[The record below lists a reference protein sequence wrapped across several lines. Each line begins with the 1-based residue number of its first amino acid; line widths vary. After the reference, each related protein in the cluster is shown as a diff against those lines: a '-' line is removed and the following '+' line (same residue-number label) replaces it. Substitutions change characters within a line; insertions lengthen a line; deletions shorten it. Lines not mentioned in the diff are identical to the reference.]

1 VQIERD
7 VDLLLISEDDLS
19 DRPLPGGRLREPL
32 TAGAAADAVLVSAGY
47 LSAVE
52 RIARAVGVTTAF
64 QVTRALG
71 APRTI
76 SKVPESVVVPTQSR
90 VFAVAA
96 IAQSERFFSDVA
108 AAGWHLVGTM
118 SFRDH
123 HYFTQSDIRKIEKA
137 ARAAAAAIILT
148 TEKDAVRLETCDLTG
163 LPFAAVPLI
172 VGIEPAAPFREWL
185 LGRIR

>member
-1 VQIERD
+1 
-7 VDLLLISEDDLS
+7 
-19 DRPLPGGRLREPL
+19 
-32 TAGAAADAVLVSAGY
+32 
-47 LSAVE
+47 
-52 RIARAVGVTTAF
+52 
-64 QVTRALG
+64 
-71 APRTI
+71 
-76 SKVPESVVVPTQSR
+76 
-90 VFAVAA
+90 
-96 IAQSERFFSDVA
+96 
-108 AAGWHLVGTM
+108 M

>member
-19 DRPLPGGRLREPL
+19 DRPLPAGRLREPL
-32 TAGAAADAVLVSAGY
+32 TAGVAADAALVSAGY
-47 LSAVE
+47 PSAVD
-52 RIARAVGVTTAF
+52 RVARGIGLATAF
-64 QVTRALG
+64 QVTRTLG

-76 SKVPESVVVPTQSR
+76 SNTPESVVVPSQSR

-96 IAQSERFFSDVA
+96 IAQPERFFSDVA
-108 AAGWHLVGTM
+108 TAGWHLVGSM
-118 SFRDH
+118 GFRDH
-123 HYFTQSDIRKIEKA
+123 HYFAQSDIRRIDKA

-148 TEKDAVRLETCDLTG
+148 TEKDAVRLEVCDLTG

-172 VGIEPAAPFREWL
+172 VGIEPADEFREWL